1 MIKKYWI
8 YILFGFSVIVFTVS
22 QFLSNNKSIEFVA
35 KAVKIENGWGAQ
47 IFVDKKLYIT
57 MDRIPAIQ
65 GSKTFISEEQAL
77 TVANF
82 AIFKMNKRA
91 VLPQISIKEIDSLGI
106 VR

>member
-8 YILFGFSVIVFTVS
+8 YILFAFSVIVFTVS
-22 QFLSNNKSIEFVA
+22 QFLSNNKAIEFVA
-35 KAVKIENGWGAQ
+35 KAVKFENGWGAQ

-57 MDRIPAIQ
+57 IDRVPAIE
-65 GSKTFISEEQAL
+65 GNKSFISEEQAL
-77 TVANF
+77 RVANF

-91 VLPQISIKEIDSLGI
+91 VLPQISVKEIDSLGI